1 MCFRRKNGSYESYIA
16 DPGDYFNK
24 TRESLQNIF
33 HSYTSESGD
42 HVYVYSK
49 YSEHI
54 SLHAGYWK
62 GDCLTYDPP
71 GNTLASPNEV
81 SNWKAKYIYAIFTV
95 LRA

>member
-1 MCFRRKNGSYESYIA
+1 MCFRRKNGSYESYLA
-16 DPGDYFNK
+16 DPGSYFNK
-24 TRESLQNIF
+24 TRESLENIF

-42 HVYVYSK
+42 HVYVYSP

-81 SNWKAKYIYAIFTV
+81 SI
-95 LRA
+95 